1 MAEWRTVTNAG
12 NTGDES
18 GSDSIQALLDELLG
32 PSGHD
37 DPDSTTDSDIRTPTT
52 TESEAVDRASVEADP
67 VESAPVAGHPA
78 GPSSSDGGPYGL
90 IDSEANHGPTIDT
103 DGSTVNGVGGA
114 VDGVTIAGR
123 SVDGRSV
130 FAETVDPS
138 APGPDGTIGE
148 LGGGTGGDSFT
159 AGSHD
164 GGDEATQVMDRPV
177 DATVIM
183 PAGEVSTVITGRPGA
198 GVGATAPGG
207 VKGASVLKAAV
218 LAVLG
223 LYAILVAAWSIDL
236 FRHQGEVM
244 RGIEFAD
251 TALQGMSR
259 SAVGEVVE
267 RQNGV
272 LAERSLEISVGD
284 VTVGTDPVTA
294 GATLDADAITNEAL
308 DHGRIGFFPFRPV
321 TWVGSFFGTEV
332 IEEQYTIDAD
342 RTVTAAEEL
351 VAPRLD
357 QPREPELLLQ
367 GEQMVVTPGEPGR
380 AVNPRELVGLLP
392 DALDRGEPYRVS
404 MQSVVAEP
412 TIDET
417 AVRTIA
423 DEVNSLTATALR
435 FQVLD
440 DSATV
445 DPATLKSWV
454 VLKVESDPT
463 WSFATERVLDDLKP
477 LFPTLGSDDQQA
489 RFNVVDEKPIIV
501 PAAETVVCC
510 DEESFARIRQAL
522 EDGPANVVGADDG
535 ESDDTDDDEDA
546 GLPVAVLEPELVDAD
561 EGVAELESLGIIE
574 QVSTFTTN
582 HSCCQNRV
590 TNIHRI
596 ADLTRGAIIR
606 PGETFSLNGFVGRR
620 TRENGFVADGAINLG
635 VLEPQV
641 GGGISQYATTL
652 FNAAFYAGMEFVEYQ
667 SHSLYISRYPRGR
680 EATISWPRPDLKI
693 KNTTDYGILLWN
705 SYTETSITITMYSTK
720 HLDVVDLPRR
730 RSSDRQCRIDIT
742 PRLITFPDG
751 TTVEDSVFAVYRP
764 GEGLDCNGNSTRPEL
779 TEQTSNQTAEPP
791 PADDP
796 PPESP
801 PAEDPPPED
810 PPAEDPPA
818 DDSSAGGGNG
828 SGDGGDAEG

>member
-1 MAEWRTVTNAG
+1 M
-12 NTGDES
+12 
-18 GSDSIQALLDELLG
+18 
-32 PSGHD
+32 
-37 DPDSTTDSDIRTPTT
+37 
-52 TESEAVDRASVEADP
+52 
-67 VESAPVAGHPA
+67 
-78 GPSSSDGGPYGL
+78 
-90 IDSEANHGPTIDT
+90 
-103 DGSTVNGVGGA
+103 
-114 VDGVTIAGR
+114 
-123 SVDGRSV
+123 
-130 FAETVDPS
+130 
-138 APGPDGTIGE
+138 
-148 LGGGTGGDSFT
+148 
-159 AGSHD
+159 
-164 GGDEATQVMDRPV
+164 
-177 DATVIM
+177 
-183 PAGEVSTVITGRPGA
+183 
-198 GVGATAPGG
+198 
-207 VKGASVLKAAV
+207 
-218 LAVLG
+218 
-223 LYAILVAAWSIDL
+223 
-236 FRHQGEVM
+236 
-244 RGIEFAD
+244 
-251 TALQGMSR
+251 
-259 SAVGEVVE
+259 
-267 RQNGV
+267 
-272 LAERSLEISVGD
+272 
-284 VTVGTDPVTA
+284 
-294 GATLDADAITNEAL
+294 
-308 DHGRIGFFPFRPV
+308 

-342 RTVTAAEEL
+342 RTVAAAEEL

-367 GEQMVVTPGEPGR
+367 GEQMVVTPGEPGIT
-380 AVNPRELVGLLP
+380 VNSRELVGLLP

-404 MQSVVAEP
+404 MQPVVAEP

-435 FQVLD
+435 IQVLD

-454 VLKVESDPT
+454 ALEVQSDPT
-463 WSFATERVLDDLKP
+463 WSFATERVLDDIKP
-477 LFPTLGSDDQQA
+477 LFPTLGSEDQQA
-489 RFNVVDEKPIIV
+489 RFDVVDEKPIIL

-510 DEESFARIRQAL
+510 DEESFDRIRQAL

-535 ESDDTDDDEDA
+535 ESDDTDDEGA
-546 GLPVAVLEPELVDAD
+546 GLPVAVLEPKIVGAD
-561 EGVAELESLGIIE
+561 QGVAELESLGIIE

-582 HSCCQNRV
+582 HACCQNRV

-705 SYTETSITITMYSTK
+705 SYTSTSITVTMYSTK
-720 HLDVVDLPRR
+720 HLDVVDLPLR
-730 RSSDRQCRIDIT
+730 RSSNRQCRIDIT

-764 GEGLDCNGNSTRPEL
+764 GEGLDCSGNSTRPEP
-779 TEQTSNQTAEPP
+779 TQEDSNQTAEPP

-796 PPESP
+796 PPE
-801 PAEDPPPED
+801 D

-818 DDSSAGGGNG
+818 ADPPAGDGNGAGGGDA
-828 SGDGGDAEG
+828 DG